1 MKIIVKTI
9 QGVLNEYEIEPETT
23 TVGELKGMINAKQGI
38 DIQNISLIYK
48 SRMLKDNAQ
57 TLGGLGINEGDSIVM
72 VVKKSAVPAPKPAPV
87 TQPENHP
94 TEPVPQ
100 VTTQP
105 ITTNQPSTQPVDI
118 FQPQQRQQ
126 VNVEPTEE
134 NINHLVEMGFLRD
147 DAIKALRKS
156 QNNTAIAADF
166 LISGVDLDNIP
177 DQPAGGYEEEDPQ
190 EPNSILNLT
199 KEQFIELCREQ
210 PQIIE
215 PFLQHIESENPQL
228 AQLMRNNPGMVYDII
243 KGQTNNNRVPSESQ
257 PIPQQPNHAPSQ
269 PQLSP
274 EDNAAIDRLCALGF
288 GRSQCLQAYIAC
300 DKNEQLAANFLLD
313 GFD

>member
-9 QGVLNEYEIEPETT
+9 QGILNEYEIEPETT
-23 TVGELKGMINAKQGI
+23 TVGELEGMINAKQGI

-57 TLGGLGINEGDSIVM
+57 NLGGLGINEGDSIVM
-72 VVKKSAVPAPKPAPV
+72 VVKKSAVPPPKLAPV
-87 TQPENHP
+87 TQPETHS
-94 TEPVPQ
+94 TEPIQQP
-100 VTTQP
+100 TTQP

-118 FQPQQRQQ
+118 FQSQQRQT

-177 DQPAGGYEEEDPQ
+177 DQPAGSYEEYPQ
-190 EPNSILNLT
+190 EPGSILNLT
-199 KEQFIELCREQ
+199 KDQFIELCREQ

-215 PFLQHIESENPQL
+215 SFIQHVESENPSA
-228 AQLMRNNPGMVYDII
+228 AQLIRNNPGMIYDII
-243 KGQTNNNRVPSESQ
+243 KSQTNDNRVPSEPQHTQ
-257 PIPQQPNHAPSQ
+257 PQPNHAPSQ

-274 EDNAAIDRLCALGF
+274 EDNAAIDRLCGLGF